1 MFNDERGGLHCEWT
15 DLTTREGDFNL
26 SFYRRIRVGEV
37 KEALKKMEN
46 GKVVGSDGIPIEVWK
61 CLGEKGVL

>member
-1 MFNDERGGLHCEWT
+1 M
-15 DLTTREGDFNL
+15 TTREGDLNL

-46 GKVVGSDGIPIEVWK
+46 SKAVGSNGIPIEVWK
-61 CLGEKGVL
+61 CLGEKGVLWLTKLFNEIL